1 MPTYD
6 YECTECGYEFEY
18 FQAMSDEPL
27 STCSSCGGRLRRLIG
42 GGTGIIF
49 KGSGFYVTDNGKNNK
64 VGQGNGN
71 GKDNDNKNG
80 GSSSAESSSKGDSS
94 STGEGPSTGEGSQ
107 KKRGKQPV
115 SSEKKSVGS
124 SAAK

>member
-64 VGQGNGN
+64 VGQGNGS
-71 GKDNDNKNG
+71 GKDKDNDNKNG

-94 STGEGPSTGEGSQ
+94 STKESTSTGEGSQ

-115 SSEKKSVGS
+115 SS
-124 SAAK
+124 